1 MRISYHHLAVS
12 LSIAGILSTLLLGG
26 NATATTAVAVDTQS
40 ATNRAS
46 SVVLATVASQ
56 ESRWN
61 DARTKIYTYTELEVE
76 KDLKGNTSGKK
87 IRLKQLGGSV
97 GNVTC
102 YVPGTAT
109 FRRGEKVLA
118 FLRPLKTDKTCFR
131 VVGMAQGK
139 YSVLKDGTAVRRLN
153 GLHVVGADP
162 DRVRQDSRVPV
173 DTLIEKV
180 RATLAAAPRQ
190 KKVGREGSAK

>member
-1 MRISYHHLAVS
+1 MRTSYPHLPVS
-12 LSIAGILSTLLLGG
+12 LSIAVILSALLLGG
-26 NATATTAVAVDTQS
+26 NATATTVVVVDTQS

-61 DARTKIYTYTELEVE
+61 DARTKIYTYTELDVHE
-76 KDLKGNTSGKK
+76 DFKGGKRGK
-87 IRLKQLGGSV
+87 RVRVRQPGGSV
-97 GNVTC
+97 GNVAC

-109 FRRGEKVLA
+109 FRKGEKVLA
-118 FLRPLKTDKTCFR
+118 FLRPLKTDKTRFR

-139 YSVLKDGTAVRRLN
+139 YSVLKDGTAVRELN

-162 DRVRQDSRVPV
+162 ERVREDSRVPV
-173 DTLIEKV
+173 GRLIERV
-180 RATLAAAPRQ
+180 RATVAAEARQ
-190 KKVGREGSAK
+190 KNVGREGSAR